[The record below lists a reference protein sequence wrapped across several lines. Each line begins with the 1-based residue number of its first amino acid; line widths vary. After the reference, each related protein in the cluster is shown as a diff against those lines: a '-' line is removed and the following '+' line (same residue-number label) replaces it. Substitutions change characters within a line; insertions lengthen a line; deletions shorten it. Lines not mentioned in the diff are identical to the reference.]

1 MHFTSSAQFISFL
14 LSPPANIQDSIVKE
28 ELILFGAPVM
38 EQLWFARN
46 KLIHEGKEF
55 CSVKSLQVVRN
66 KFQELRFAFSS
77 VSSVNPRRVNVN
89 WVRPKQGS
97 IKINCDAAEGSNHS
111 FIALV
116 SRNWRGD
123 LVFALSKR
131 VEANFPLQ
139 AEAEAIKWASRVAA
153 GHGLARFVIESDAK
167 TCIEALL
174 SPSDEVHWRISVISA
189 DTLNWASQI
198 QFLGFRWCPREG
210 NKAAHVLASWCFKYN
225 FSGCF
230 VERSAPSVVL
240 NVILVEQA
248 HVGPL

>member
-38 EQLWFARN
+38 KQLWFARN
-46 KLIHEGKEF
+46 QLIHEGKEF

-131 VEANFPLQ
+131 VLSKQRLRPLNG
-139 AEAEAIKWASRVAA
+139 RVEWLLVMVLR
-153 GHGLARFVIESDAK
+153 GL
-167 TCIEALL
+167 L
-174 SPSDEVHWRISVISA
+174 
-189 DTLNWASQI
+189 
-198 QFLGFRWCPREG
+198 
-210 NKAAHVLASWCFKYN
+210 
-225 FSGCF
+225 
-230 VERSAPSVVL
+230 
-240 NVILVEQA
+240 
-248 HVGPL
+248 